1 MLLANLPKTLQ
12 YKYIH
17 KNATKW
23 LFRKCNR
30 IGILKERSGCVSPCS
45 LPQFLFK
52 NVFYLD
58 LCV

>member
-1 MLLANLPKTLQ
+1 MPLANLPKTLQ

-17 KNATKW
+17 ENATEW

-45 LPQFLFK
+45 LPQFLF
-52 NVFYLD
+52 
-58 LCV
+58 